1 MELRDIEI
9 FLAAAEE
16 LHFGRTAE
24 RLHVTPA
31 RVSQSIRRTER
42 RVGARLFDRTTR
54 TVRLT
59 ALGQQLQRELGAG
72 YQQIRDGIETT
83 ARAASGN
90 RGTLVLGLMGPH
102 RWMMD
107 DAVRLF
113 RDRNPNTQV
122 EFREIQPASPLDPL
136 RAKEVDVALLW
147 QPVHEPDLTVG
158 PVTHVS
164 PVYLMAAATHPYAGR
179 DSIRLEDLGDHCSF
193 LPGGSLPAY
202 LEVSFQPFHT
212 PAGRPIPRGPAP
224 TTWHE
229 SLAIVAAGRG
239 VVGVAAEAAR
249 FYPWPGLAF
258 IPVEDAK
265 PVPWALVWRT
275 AEPTPLTHAFAEAV
289 EEAAQGCGSSD
300 EATP

>member
-1 MELRDIEI
+1 VELRDIEI
-9 FLAAAEE
+9 FLTAAQE

-42 RVGARLFDRTTR
+42 RVGAPLFDRTTR
-54 TVRLT
+54 RVRLT
-59 ALGQQLQRELGAG
+59 ALGEQLQRELRAG
-72 YQQIRDGIETT
+72 YEQIRDGIETT
-83 ARAASGN
+83 AQAALGN

-107 DAVRLF
+107 DAVRRF

-122 EFREIQPASPLDPL
+122 EIREIQPASPLDPL

-164 PVYLMAAATHPYAGR
+164 PVFLMAAASHPYVGR
-179 DSIRLEDLGDHCSF
+179 ESIRLEDLGDHCAF
-193 LPGGSLPAY
+193 LPGRSLPAY
-202 LEVSFQPFHT
+202 LEASFQPFRT
-212 PAGRPIPRGPAP
+212 PAGRPIPRGPMP

-229 SLAIVAAGRG
+229 SLGIVAAGRG

-258 IPVEDAK
+258 VPIEDAP
-265 PVPWALVWRT
+265 PVPWALVSRT
-275 AEPTPLTHAFAEAV
+275 TDQTPLIRAFAEAV
-289 EEAAQGCGSSD
+289 TDLPITGRS
-300 EATP
+300 